1 MAIERKNKKATISML
16 VEASEKNT
24 VPAEANTPPVL
35 GEEQVVRTA
44 SDHAQPTAAQ
54 PGHQADAR
62 QTNAFISVLPALRN
76 NNMLVP
82 GSPLGQSFQDEYRRI
97 KRPLLSNAIGR
108 SSSLVDRGN
117 LIMVTSSMPG
127 EGKSYTATNLALSIA
142 REKDVTVLLID
153 CDVARR
159 GVSRLLGIEDR
170 PGLVDLVDNE
180 ELTVA
185 DVMLT
190 TDIPNF
196 RVLAAGSHYD
206 YVTEL
211 LASNRM
217 ASLVDEIATRYSD
230 RIVIFD
236 SPPLLATP
244 ETQVLATLVGQIVFV
259 VETGKTPQA
268 VVMDALEQL
277 PEDKAIGIVLNKNEG
292 ASGKSGYYYGYY
304 GADGSDASDK

>member
-16 VEASEKNT
+16 VEASEKNAVT
-24 VPAEANTPPVL
+24 AEANTPPVL
-35 GEEQVVRTA
+35 GEEQVVRAA
-44 SDHAQPTAAQ
+44 SDHAQSTAAQ
-54 PGHQADAR
+54 PGHQADTR

-304 GADGSDASDK
+304 GADGSDAGDK

>member
-1 MAIERKNKKATISML
+1 ML

-24 VPAEANTPPVL
+24 ASAGANTPPVL

-44 SDHAQPTAAQ
+44 SDHSHAAAAQ
-54 PGHQADAR
+54 SAHQTDAR
-62 QTNAFISVLPALRN
+62 QTHSFISILPALRN
-76 NNMLVP
+76 NNMLAP

-185 DVMLT
+185 DVLLT

-217 ASLVDEIATRYSD
+217 ASLVEEIATRYPD
-230 RIVIFD
+230 RIIIFD

-259 VETGKTPQA
+259 IETGKTPQA

-304 GADGSDASDK
+304 GADGSDAGDK

>member
-16 VEASEKNT
+16 VEASEKNAVT
-24 VPAEANTPPVL
+24 AEANTPPVL
-35 GEEQVVRTA
+35 GEEQVVRAA
-44 SDHAQPTAAQ
+44 SDHAQSTAAQ
-54 PGHQADAR
+54 PGHQADTR

>member
-1 MAIERKNKKATISML
+1 MATERKSKKATISML
-16 VEASEKNT
+16 VEASEKNSA
-24 VPAEANTPPVL
+24 PAGAAMPPVL
-35 GEEQVVRTA
+35 GEEQVVRA
-44 SDHAQPTAAQ
+44 EPAQPTAVRRER
-54 PGHQADAR
+54 QAD
-62 QTNAFISVLPALRN
+62 QDNNDITILPVLRN

-82 GSPLGQSFQDEYRRI
+82 GSALGQSFQDEYRRI
-97 KRPLLSNAIGR
+97 KRPLLSNAVGR
-108 SSSLVDRGN
+108 SSSLVDKGN

-127 EGKSYTATNLALSIA
+127 EGKSFTATNLALSIA

-170 PGLVDLVDNE
+170 PGLVDLVDND

-185 DVMLT
+185 DVLLT

-217 ASLVDEIATRYSD
+217 ASLVDEIAARYPD
-230 RIVIFD
+230 RIIIFD

-244 ETQVLATLVGQIVFV
+244 ETQVLATLVGQVVFV
-259 VETGKTPQA
+259 IETGKTPQS
-268 VVMDALEQL
+268 VVEDALEQL

-304 GADGSDASDK
+304 GSEHSDSSKS